1 MAASALFYVGAVT
14 MVAGLV
20 SLIWPVRLVGIR
32 TRRRAVLI
40 AAAGLG
46 IVLVAAALPHPTHT
60 ATARDTLLDQWLPE
74 WQFGEYHER
83 RVQATPQQV
92 AAAIRRVTASD
103 IFLFRTLTFIRNP
116 RRQSQS
122 EHILNPPDERPI
134 IDVALAGGFVLLGE
148 EVDRELLL
156 GTVVI
161 APPDVRR
168 AATRGD
174 VPALDPGI
182 FRTLDRPGF
191 ARAAMNFRIV
201 GEGNGWTKVTT
212 ETRVHAVDPETQ
224 RRFARYWCVI
234 YPGSWIIRW
243 NWLKAV
249 EARLA
254 P

>member
-1 MAASALFYVGAVT
+1 

-116 RRQSQS
+116 RRQSS
-122 EHILNPPDERPI
+122 E
-134 IDVALAGGFVLLGE
+134 
-148 EVDRELLL
+148 
-156 GTVVI
+156 
-161 APPDVRR
+161 
-168 AATRGD
+168 
-174 VPALDPGI
+174 
-182 FRTLDRPGF
+182 
-191 ARAAMNFRIV
+191 
-201 GEGNGWTKVTT
+201 
-212 ETRVHAVDPETQ
+212 
-224 RRFARYWCVI
+224 
-234 YPGSWIIRW
+234 
-243 NWLKAV
+243 
-249 EARLA
+249 
-254 P
+254 

>member
-1 MAASALFYVGAVT
+1 M
-14 MVAGLV
+14 
-20 SLIWPVRLVGIR
+20 
-32 TRRRAVLI
+32 
-40 AAAGLG
+40 
-46 IVLVAAALPHPTHT
+46 
-60 ATARDTLLDQWLPE
+60 
-74 WQFGEYHER
+74 
-83 RVQATPQQV
+83 

-116 RRQSQS
+116 RRRSQS

-134 IDVALAGGFVLLGE
+134 IDVALAGGFVLLE
-148 EVDRELLL
+148 KRWTASCSSARSSSLRPTSD
-156 GTVVI
+156 
-161 APPDVRR
+161 APQ
-168 AATRGD
+168 RGD
-174 VPALDPGI
+174 VPALDPGT

-249 EARLA
+249 EARSTLSTLL
-254 P
+254 